1 MLRSL
6 SIRNVVLI
14 DRLDLGFDGGLSV
27 LTGETGSG
35 KSILL
40 DALGLAI
47 GVRADSDLV
56 RNNTDQSA
64 VTAEFELANG
74 DEVNSLLS
82 EQGIEGASNLVL
94 RRVLSAD
101 GRSRA
106 FVNDQPVSVGLLK
119 QIGEILVEV
128 HGQLETHGLLD
139 PATHRRFVDAYG
151 GLAPELNKTGDSFGK
166 WREAQATYDRARLE
180 VEKAKKDEEYLRHAV
195 EELRRLEPQAGE
207 EEELS
212 AKRSILM
219 NSEQLI
225 QSLNEAFEDLNQGAG
240 VENALR
246 SALQK
251 IEKVSD
257 KAGGRFDEAVAAL
270 DRALVETTEGVAALE
285 TASGGMDLDPQ
296 QLEQLEER
304 LFALRGLARKHNV
317 NADDLAELREG
328 MEKQLT
334 SLEGGAAN
342 LSALATKVE
351 NSRTDYIAA
360 ADALSGK
367 RQKVAGKLDK
377 AVTAELPPLKLE
389 AAAFHTKLDALE
401 ENDWNE
407 FGREYV
413 SFEVKTNP
421 NTAAGPLHK
430 VASGGELARI
440 TLALKVVLADADA
453 VPTIIFDEVDAGI
466 GGAAAAAVGERL
478 ARLAADYQVL
488 VVTHSPQ
495 VAARGDNHWRITK
508 TGAKTA
514 EGDGNITNVDRL
526 ADDHRTEE
534 VARML
539 AGAEITD
546 EARAAAGILL
556 EGGTG
561 GDSEAAE

>member
-40 DALGLAI
+40 DALCLAI

>member
-40 DALGLAI
+40 DSLGLAI

-56 RNNTDQSA
+56 RKGADQSA
-64 VTAEFELANG
+64 VTAEFELKDSSGIN
-74 DEVNSLLS
+74 LLLA
-82 EQGIEGASNLVL
+82 EQGIETAANLVL

-106 FVNDQPVSVGLLK
+106 FVNDQPVSVALLRRVS
-119 QIGEILVEV
+119 ELLVEV

-139 PATHRRFVDAYG
+139 PATHHRFVDVFG
-151 GLAPELNKTGDSFGK
+151 GLEPELEKAAGNFGQ
-166 WREAQATYDRARLE
+166 WREAQATYDQARQE
-180 VEKAKKDEEYLRHAV
+180 VEKAKKDEEFLRHAV
-195 EELRRLEPQAGE
+195 EELRRFDPQTGE

-212 AKRSILM
+212 AKRLILM

-225 QSLNEAFEDLNQGAG
+225 QSLNEASEDLNQGIG
-240 VENALR
+240 VESALQG
-246 SALQK
+246 ALQK
-251 IEKVSD
+251 ITKVSD
-257 KAGGRFDEAVAAL
+257 KAGGRLDEAVAAL
-270 DRALVETTEGVAALE
+270 ERALVETGEGVVALE
-285 TASGGMDLDPQ
+285 AASGSMDLDPR

-304 LFALRGLARKHNV
+304 LFALRGLARKHGV
-317 NADDLAELREG
+317 TADELAALRVD
-328 MEKQLT
+328 MERQLAA
-334 SLEGGAAN
+334 LEGGAAN
-342 LSALATKVE
+342 LDALAKEVD
-351 NSRTDYIAA
+351 NCRAGYIAA
-360 ADALSGK
+360 AETLTKK
-367 RQKVAGKLDK
+367 RQAVGEKLDK
-377 AVTAELPPLKLE
+377 AVTGELAPLKLE
-389 AAAFHTKLDALE
+389 AATFHTKLDPLE
-401 ENDWNE
+401 ESDWNE

-421 NTAAGPLHK
+421 NTAAGPLHR

-440 TLALKVVLADADA
+440 TLALKVVLADADS

-478 ARLAADYQVL
+478 AQLARDHQVL

-495 VAARGDNHWRITK
+495 VAARGESHWRIVK
-508 TGAKTA
+508 TGDA
-514 EGDGNITNVDRL
+514 DGNITNVDRL
-526 ADDHRTEE
+526 VDDHRTEE

-539 AGAEITD
+539 AGAKITD
-546 EARAAAGILL
+546 EARSAAGILL
-556 EGGTG
+556 DGVPGE
-561 GDSEAAE
+561 DSEAAE

>member
-14 DRLDLGFDGGLSV
+14 DRLDLGFGRGLSV

-40 DALGLAI
+40 DSLGLAI
-47 GVRADSDLV
+47 GVRADSDLI
-56 RNNTDQSA
+56 RKGADQSA
-64 VTAEFELANG
+64 VTAEFELDDSKAIDG
-74 DEVNSLLS
+74 LLQ
-82 EQGIEGASNLVL
+82 EQGIESASNLVL
-94 RRVLSAD
+94 RRVVAAD

-106 FVNDQPVSVGLLK
+106 FINDQPVGVAFLRR
-119 QIGEILVEV
+119 IGEMLVEV
-128 HGQLETHGLLD
+128 HGQLESHGLLD
-139 PATHRRFVDAYG
+139 PATHRRFVDAFG
-151 GLAPELNKTGDSFGK
+151 GLVKDLDKVSAAFDN
-166 WREAQATYDRARLE
+166 WRDAKVAFAQAQAAMDKAKSDEEFLHHAVDELRSLDPQKGEE
-180 VEKAKKDEEYLRHAV
+180 VE
-195 EELRRLEPQAGE
+195 
-207 EEELS
+207 LS
-212 AKRSILM
+212 STRSILM

-225 QSLNEAFEDLNQGAG
+225 QSLNEAFEELNEGSG

-251 IEKVSD
+251 IEKVSP
-257 KAGGRFDEAVAAL
+257 KAGGKFDEAVAAL
-270 DRALVETTEGVAALE
+270 ERALLETTEGVAALE
-285 TASGGMDLDPQ
+285 QASGGMDLDPQ

-317 NADDLAELREG
+317 AADDLADLRLEMEL
-328 MEKQLT
+328 QLAG
-334 SLEGGAAN
+334 LESGAAN
-342 LSALATKVE
+342 LDALAKKVE
-351 NSRTDYIAA
+351 TCRDEYIKAA
-360 ADALSGK
+360 EALSAK
-367 RQKVAGKLDK
+367 RRKVAQRLDQ

-389 AAAFHTKLDALE
+389 AASFHTKLDPLAE
-401 ENDWNE
+401 SDWNE
-407 FGREYV
+407 FGQEYI

-440 TLALKVVLADADA
+440 TLALKVVLADADS
-453 VPTIIFDEVDAGI
+453 VPSIIFDEVDAGI

-478 ARLAADYQVL
+478 ARLALDYQVL

-495 VAARGDNHWRITK
+495 VAAMGDNHWRITK
-508 TGAKTA
+508 TGDK
-514 EGDGNITNVDRL
+514 DGNVTNVDPL
-526 ADDHRTEE
+526 ADDLRTEE

-556 EGGTG
+556 QNGSR
-561 GDSEAAE
+561 GDNEAAAE